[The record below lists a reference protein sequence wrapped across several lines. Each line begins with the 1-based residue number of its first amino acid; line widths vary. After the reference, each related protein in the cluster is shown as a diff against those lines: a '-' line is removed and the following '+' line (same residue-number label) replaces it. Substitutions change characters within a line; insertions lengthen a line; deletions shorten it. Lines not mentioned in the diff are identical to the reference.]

1 MTNYRR
7 RATREWR
14 VALSNGESLR
24 IIATTP
30 QRAIWRAAGW
40 CARLNKSVAGDA
52 KVIVANIVEVEN

>member
-24 IIATTP
+24 IIAISP
-30 QRAIWRAAGW
+30 QAALKRASVR
-40 CARLNKSVAGDA
+40 CAKLNSESPNKMITIGT
-52 KVIVANIVEVEN
+52 IVEVEN